1 MKRILLALAALLL
14 SGPAAYAADARDL
27 SDIRGFNYTP
37 ASVDHYALWTQ
48 FNAAEVDRDFGYAGQ
63 LKLNMARIFLRYA
76 DWQPDPSRFKAN
88 FDSFLRIAAKHHIRI
103 MLVLSPVAEGI
114 DNFSGP
120 QQAAADAKLDV
131 WANAILA
138 MAKGKTAI
146 RFWDVANEPDLPS
159 RGDANVAHRM
169 AFARRMAGLVH
180 AANPK
185 WLTTV
190 GCTFEPCMEELAPY
204 TDVLS
209 YHDYSSTAGAI
220 RANIAKAQVFAAEVR
235 KPVINSEIG
244 CIGRAN
250 PYDVALPEY
259 MKAHMG
265 FFIWEL
271 MITKFWGDV
280 HGVFYP
286 DGSVRDPA
294 IPAAIMGWFRNDTSE
309 TIAENPDREGWVTRP
324 LARAKAWLADPGA
337 DWNAGLDIAEIE
349 ANVLQGAQLVAMR
362 EPPVRT
368 VKLLRAGAQNREKL
382 RSLLQQWDG
391 VLAPYAKPR
400 PGG

>member
-1 MKRILLALAALLL
+1 MKSILLALALLPL
-14 SGPAAYAADARDL
+14 AMPSAYAADAKDL

-48 FNAAEVDRDFGYAGQ
+48 YNAAGIDRDFGYADS
-63 LKLNMARIFLRYA
+63 LKLNMARIFVRYA
-76 DWQPDPSRFKAN
+76 DWQADPGRFRSN
-88 FDSFLRIAAKHHIRI
+88 FDSFFRIADKHHIRI
-103 MLVLSPVAEGI
+103 MLVLSPVAEVI
-114 DNFSGP
+114 DDIPLP
-120 QQAAADAKLDV
+120 QQAAADAMLDA
-131 WANAILA
+131 WAKAIIA
-138 MAKGKTAI
+138 MAKGKSAI

-159 RGDANVAHRM
+159 RGSANVAHRM
-169 AFARRMAGLVH
+169 AFAKRMAGLVH
-180 AANPK
+180 AANGK

-190 GCTFEPCMEELAPY
+190 GCTFEPCIEQLAPY

-209 YHDYSSTAGAI
+209 YHDYSSTAEAI
-220 RANIAKAQVFAAEVR
+220 RANIVKAQTFAASVH

-244 CIGRAN
+244 CVGRAN

-271 MITKFWGDV
+271 MVTKFWGDV

-294 IPAAIMGWFRNDTSE
+294 IPAAIMGWFRNNTADTVM
-309 TIAENPDREGWVTRP
+309 ENPDREGWVSRP
-324 LARAKAWLADPGA
+324 LARAKAWLADPQG
-337 DWNAGLDIAEIE
+337 DWTAGLEIAEIE
-349 ANVLQGAQLVAMR
+349 ANMLQGAQLVAMR

-368 VKLLRAGAQNREKL
+368 VKLLAAGTPDRAKL
-382 RSLLQQWDG
+382 QQLLQDWDA
-391 VLAPYAKPR
+391 VLARYARMPR
-400 PGG
+400 R

>member
-1 MKRILLALAALLL
+1 MKRILLALAFSLLAA
-14 SGPAAYAADARDL
+14 PTAYAADAKDL

-48 FNAAEVDRDFGYAGQ
+48 YKAAEVDRDFGYADG
-63 LKLNMARIFLRYA
+63 LKLNMARIFVRYA
-76 DWQPDPSRFKAN
+76 DWQADPVKFRAN
-88 FDSFLRIAAKHHIRI
+88 FDSFFRIADKHHIRV
-103 MLVLSPVAEGI
+103 MLVLSPVVEAI
-114 DNFSGP
+114 DDIPTP
-120 QQAAADAKLDV
+120 QRAAAEAKLDV
-131 WANAILA
+131 WARAIIG

-146 RFWDVANEPDLPS
+146 RFWDVSNEPDLPS
-159 RGDANVAHRM
+159 RGPANLAHRM
-169 AFARRMAGLVH
+169 AFAKRMADMVH
-180 AANPK
+180 AANRK

-190 GCTFEPCMEELAPY
+190 GCTFEPCMEELALY

-209 YHDYSSTAGAI
+209 YHDYSSTAEAI
-220 RANIAKAQVFAAEVR
+220 RANIVKAQAFAAKAH

-244 CIGRAN
+244 CVGRAN

-271 MITKFWGDV
+271 MITKYWGDI

-294 IPAAIMGWFRNDTSE
+294 IPAAIMGWFRSDAADTVM
-309 TIAENPDREGWVTRP
+309 ENPDREGWVSRP
-324 LARAKAWLADPGA
+324 LARAKAWLADPQA
-337 DWNAGLDIAEIE
+337 EWSAGIAIAEVE
-349 ANVLQGAQLVAMR
+349 ANMLQGAQLVAMR

-368 VKLLRAGAQNREKL
+368 VKLLAAGPPDRAK
-382 RSLLQQWDG
+382 LQQLLGDWDA
-391 VLAPYAKPR
+391 VLARYAKTTGR
-400 PGG
+400 